1 MEKRSQFDM
10 CYVTV
15 DSISEG
21 VGSSQITPLLKLLS
35 SNGMSISLIS
45 FEKEPPSN
53 DSIQDMENSRIDWNP
68 FIFKAK
74 NGFEFVN
81 RLNQMRTQIPNCNV
95 IHARSDLPTFSAIL
109 SGQAPVLWDVR
120 SLWSDQKAFMEPNRL
135 KGNVIRQFK
144 IIENIASAQSVGL
157 STLTHAIV
165 PILAA
170 RHRTL
175 PKYRT
180 VVPTAVDLSRFRFSS
195 KIPKPFMGLYSGT
208 YSNYYDLSCSK
219 NFIDVLSSLSSI
231 DVHWAR
237 PAESAHRSLS
247 AGESKVFTLKQEKMA
262 EIISNYAFGISI
274 CKSNAGDSLSAAVP
288 TKIGEFLASGRPV
301 VVNAGLG
308 DMDDYLKEF
317 NAGITIE
324 PNNLNLDTSA
334 KKLLGLLN
342 DPETPY
348 RCRALAEKYFDI
360 ASGAKNYMSLYSQML
375 S

>member
-74 NGFEFVN
+74 NGLEFVT
-81 RLNQMRTQIPNCNV
+81 RLNQMRTQIPHCNV

-120 SLWSDQKAFMEPNRL
+120 SLWSDQKAFMEPSKL
-135 KGNVIRQFK
+135 KRNIIRQFK
-144 IIENIASAQSVGL
+144 IIENLASAKAKGL
-157 STLTHAIV
+157 STLTHAVV
-165 PILAA
+165 PILEA

-180 VVPTAVDLSRFRFSS
+180 VVPTAVNLSRFRLSS
-195 KIPKPFMGLYSGT
+195 TIPRPFKGLYSGT
-208 YSNYYDLSCSK
+208 YSNYYDLISSRK
-219 NFIDVLSSLSSI
+219 FISALSSISDI

-237 PAESAHRSLS
+237 PAESTHRFLF
-247 AGESKVFTLKQEKMA
+247 AGESKVFTLKQEEMA
-262 EIISNYAFGISI
+262 DVISAYAFGISI
-274 CKSNAGDSLSAAVP
+274 CKSNAGDSLAAAVP
-288 TKIGEFLASGRPV
+288 TKIAEFLASGRPV

-308 DMDDYLKEF
+308 DMDEYLKEF
-317 NAGITIE
+317 NAGVIIDS
-324 PNNLNLDTSA
+324 NDLNLNASA
-334 KKLLGLLN
+334 KKLQVLLN
-342 DPETPY
+342 DPETPH